1 MVVSA
6 WGGEGKS
13 MVSANL
19 AVALSQLLMDVVLID
34 GDLRKPTL
42 SRVFEHEDTPGIM
55 NLLESDDNAE
65 NYLCTTPVERLT
77 LLPAGRSNANPGDL
91 LGKGGFE
98 RIFTAPSIADC
109 CVVLDTSPISA
120 CSDALL
126 MGESVDGAIMVVSPS
141 KWQGE
146 PEAHFA
152 QDLEDHGIDILG
164 AVLNGAD
171 PSEAASGASY
181 GQGYGYGYGYGQD
194 YGQEAKRTSKK
205 KGLLAK
211 ILRAKN

>member
-1 MVVSA
+1 MIVSA

-42 SRVFEHEDTPGIM
+42 SRVFEQDDTAGVM
-55 NLLESDDNAE
+55 NLLEAGDGAE
-65 NYLCTTPVERLT
+65 NYLCTTPLERLM
-77 LLPAGRSNANPGDL
+77 LLPAGKSRSNPGDL
-91 LGKGGFE
+91 LGTGSFP
-98 RIFTAPSIADC
+98 RIFEAPSIADR
-109 CVVLDTSPISA
+109 CVVLDTSPMSA

-171 PSEAASGASY
+171 PTEQATGASY
-181 GQGYGYGYGYGQD
+181 NGAYGYNYGYGQP
-194 YGQEAKRTSKK
+194 YGQEQSRPPKKSFLSKFMK
-205 KGLLAK
+205 D
-211 ILRAKN
+211 R